1 MDEKEIARILK
12 QDLSVGTEAFRDDLL
27 ARCIAVLGTDDYA
40 IELDDA
46 DLELLSAA
54 GDISAQIGA
63 DQAEMEWI
71 TRS

>member
-1 MDEKEIARILK
+1 MDEREIARILK
-12 QDLSVGTEAFRDDLL
+12 QDLSVGTEAFRDNLL

-54 GDISAQIGA
+54 GDISAQFGA
-63 DQAEMEWI
+63 EQAEPRWI